1 MNEDRPAPGGDK
13 LYGEQEIRKSASA
26 NRGWAWELE
35 PRIKTGYVKS
45 EELKSAGGTRGQI
58 YAGD

>member
-35 PRIKTGYVKS
+35 PRIKIGYVKS
-45 EELKSAGGTRGQI
+45 EELKVRGTRGQI